1 MLELKEIKI
10 ANQIV
15 PLKKCFPH
23 HQIYINKLPDN
34 FNREDIE
41 KHFGKYGKIVS
52 IELLQAEGAYE
63 TSITAIFA
71 LKRQKM
77 LKSVFSL
84 KIDTLSKTKTTLEW
98 SELTKSVKTMKPIR
112 SCSLKY
118 NQ

>member
-1 MLELKEIKI
+1 MKEIKI

-63 TSITAIFA
+63 IKEKSNINHCYIRFEKAEDAEKCLFTEDRHSIKNKDDIRVVRAYKIGQNDETDKKLF
-71 LKRQKM
+71 
-77 LKSVFSL
+77 L
-84 KIDTLSKTKTTLEW
+84 KI
-98 SELTKSVKTMKPIR
+98 
-112 SCSLKY
+112 
-118 NQ
+118 